1 MKKPNCILAILAAFI
16 FVCSAFSTT
25 VEHQASLYKSLED
38 KQREFG
44 GAVKDYYKSVP
55 KEEWLPIWEEILST
69 DSLQG
74 SVTAWM
80 TFAGEPFRFN
90 ADLKYDKE
98 TIERLRSKFEEQCAP
113 SNHFTISEFSDKLFE
128 WFGHEL
134 NFAGFKK
141 ADEDIDQN
149 PYNFYA
155 VCDVL
160 KLLGWQEKLNEITL
174 KLAEELKSGDYS
186 EFSGTTVIEPTLGD
200 LSTYNYSDFPK
211 KNKIFEN
218 WEKLRRISG
227 AYNMRT
233 RDSFFK
239 DLEYTGLKYY
249 VCYNTEDAFLKGLK
263 ETALFHSNCFF
274 FTKLYCECLRDDQ
287 EAKEFLQSNFS
298 LDKACTLTEA
308 FPEYVELCKKLGVP
322 LDTRYRTPDL
332 FQLLQWQLF
341 FNRDNFCNSADWFW
355 EDLGLEWYRSYDRQK
370 KGWVKPILESD
381 EYPSSGVLRRLLA
394 ISDPEDFKNY
404 LRKKIE
410 RKNNDI
416 CAFLAM
422 LTDDPEEFEKC
433 INIMSDRRQ
442 NYYDGSYANK
452 VGLSC
457 IILNLKE
464 NFPASCAR
472 PLFEMIKRSDILSNP
487 DSPFY
492 GESFKKWCL
501 TKNETEVAA
510 EMDTLLKGAKPKDT
524 ISIPEHAIDP
534 KELLKKCPWPDF
546 SPERYYGNHPQR
558 EWLSAWKKRLSS
570 DDLSDAVTNWLV
582 FAKYPLKRLKDK
594 GGFIKS
600 DLKGRLIAN
609 CEKEGHYSFEDFTS
623 ALVNAKINEDLF
635 ERESWV
641 HFCSSSQGIAEI
653 LGSLTFYNLADTL
666 VFLDLTNEL
675 PKVAERALKT
685 IDFSN
690 LEEHWSTGNEHCI
703 FEGSRWSPS
712 CFFDSNFEHR
722 VNNVLVFIKE
732 YKQEEIFLQFAKEA
746 LKEHTNALP
755 LLNIYCIVLAD
766 LKRAEEAKA
775 FISKYFSPEKV
786 YHNPYDHDL
795 YFAALRKAGFSITKE
810 EFIKEFTRIQ
820 FEDNPEAILRAEWI
834 WYGGEKDERKIA
846 KEVLQP
852 LLASQTKHTLLTL
865 RRLSQV
871 SETNWFNIYV
881 KVRWEKQKTLPFAVE
896 MAFITDDPKEY
907 AELISF
913 IAREGSPMTGDL
925 ALLIMKLN
933 DETPASCAEDMLAL
947 IQKSHVLSEERNQK
961 YSSHFI
967 AWCEKK
973 GKKEVADKLRS
984 FWQETLQR

>member
-25 VEHQASLYKSLED
+25 AEHQASLYKSLED

-55 KEEWLPIWEEILST
+55 KEEWLPLWEEILST

-90 ADLKYDKE
+90 DDLKYDKE
-98 TIERLRSKFEEQCAP
+98 TIERLRSNFKEQCAP

-174 KLAEELKSGDYS
+174 NLTEELKSGDYS

-200 LSTYNYSDFPK
+200 LSTYNYSCFPK
-211 KNKIFEN
+211 KNDILED
-218 WEKLRRISG
+218 WETLRDIANR
-227 AYNMRT
+227 
-233 RDSFFK
+233 
-239 DLEYTGLKYY
+239 YY
-249 VCYNTEDAFLKGLK
+249 YNTYDAFLKGLK
-263 ETALFHSNCFF
+263 ETAVFHSNCFF
-274 FTKLYCECLRDDQ
+274 ITKLYCECLRDDQ

-341 FNRDNFCNSADWFW
+341 FNRDNFCNQADWFW
-355 EDLGLEWYRSYDRQK
+355 EELGLESYRTYDYQK
-370 KGWVKPILESD
+370 KYWVKPILENVD
-381 EYPSSGVLRRLLA
+381 WPSSQVVRRLFA
-394 ISDPEDFKNY
+394 ISNSEDFKYY
-404 LRKKIE
+404 LRNKVDK
-410 RKNNDI
+410 RNNNN
-416 CAFLAM
+416 CPFLAM

-433 INIMSDRRQ
+433 INIMSKSR
-442 NYYDGSYANK
+442 YANK

-464 NFPASCAR
+464 NFPASCAGT
-472 PLFEMIKRSDILSNP
+472 LFEMIKRSDFLSNP

-492 GESFKKWCL
+492 GECFKKWCL

-510 EMDTLLKGAKPKDT
+510 EMDALLKGAKPKDT

-558 EWLSAWKKRLSS
+558 EWLSAWKNRLSS

-623 ALVNAKINEDLF
+623 ALVNAKINEKLF
-635 ERESWV
+635 RRESWA

-653 LGSLTFYNLADTL
+653 LGSITFYNLADTL

-685 IDFSN
+685 IDFSE
-690 LEEHWSTGNEHCI
+690 LDVHELSDYEHTI
-703 FEGSRWSPS
+703 FADSRWIPS
-712 CFFDSNFEHR
+712 WIRDCPFGYR
-722 VNNVLVFIKE
+722 VNDVLSFIKE
-732 YKQEEIFLQFAKEA
+732 YKQEEVFLQFAKEK
-746 LKEHTNALP
+746 LKEHPNALP
-755 LLNIYCIVLAD
+755 LLNKYCLVLAD
-766 LKRAEEAKA
+766 QKRAEEAKA
-775 FISKYFSPEKV
+775 FINEYFPPEKV
-786 YHNPYDHDL
+786 YHNPYDHNL
-795 YFAALRKAGFSITKE
+795 YFEALMKAGFSITKE

-820 FEDNPEAILRAEWI
+820 FEENREILLRSDWLWSGSDREEQKVARAM
-834 WYGGEKDERKIA
+834 
-846 KEVLQP
+846 LQP
-852 LLASQTKHTLLTL
+852 LLASLSEQTFLTL
-865 RRLSQV
+865 KRLSQV
-871 SETNWFNIYV
+871 SETNWFNTFV
-881 KVRWEKQKTLPFAVE
+881 KVHWEKQKTLPFAVE
-896 MAFITDDPKEY
+896 MAFITNDPKEY

-913 IAREGSPMTGDL
+913 MAKEGSPMVGDL

-947 IQKSHVLSEERNQK
+947 ILKNEQISKDRNNK
-961 YSSHFI
+961 YSNHFI
-967 AWCEKK
+967 SWCEKK

-984 FWQETLQR
+984 FWQESLQRKN

>member
-1 MKKPNCILAILAAFI
+1 MKKPNYILAILAAFI

-25 VEHQASLYKSLED
+25 AEHQASLYKSLED

-69 DSLQG
+69 DSLRG

-80 TFAGEPFRFN
+80 TFAGEPLRFN
-90 ADLKYDKE
+90 DDLKYDKE
-98 TIERLRSKFEEQCAP
+98 TRERLRSNFEEQCAL

-141 ADEDIDQN
+141 ADEDIDKN

-200 LSTYNYSDFPK
+200 LSTYNYSSFPK
-211 KNKIFEN
+211 KN
-218 WEKLRRISG
+218 RI
-227 AYNMRT
+227 
-233 RDSFFK
+233 
-239 DLEYTGLKYY
+239 LEDWGLLGDISERY
-249 VCYNTEDAFLKGLK
+249 VYNTRDAFLEGLK

-274 FTKLYCECLRDDQ
+274 IAKFYCENLRDDKL
-287 EAKEFLQSNFS
+287 AKEFLQSNFS

-322 LDTRYRTPDL
+322 LDTRYRTPEL
-332 FQLLQWQLF
+332 FQFLQWQLF
-341 FNRDNFCNSADWFW
+341 FNRDNFCNQADWFW
-355 EDLGLEWYRSYDRQK
+355 EDLGLESYRTYDDAK
-370 KGWVKPILESD
+370 KRWVKPILENV
-381 EYPSSGVLRRLLA
+381 EWPSSQVVGRLFA
-394 ISDPEDFKNY
+394 ISDSEDFKYY
-404 LRKKIE
+404 LRNKVDK
-410 RKNNDI
+410 RNNI
-416 CAFLAM
+416 NCPFLAM

-433 INIMSDRRQ
+433 INIMSESR
-442 NYYDGSYANK
+442 YANK

-472 PLFEMIKRSDILSNP
+472 PLIEMIKRSDLLSTP

-501 TKNETEVAA
+501 AKNETEVAA
-510 EMDTLLKGAKPKDT
+510 EMDAMLKGAKPKET
-524 ISIPEHAIDP
+524 TSISEYEIDL
-534 KELLKKCPWPDF
+534 KGLLECGWIGSNF
-546 SPERYYGNHPQR
+546 SPERHYENHPQR
-558 EWLSAWKKRLSS
+558 EWLPGWKKRLSS

-623 ALVNAKINEDLF
+623 ALVNAKINEKLF
-635 ERESWV
+635 RRENWA

-653 LGSLTFYNLADTL
+653 LGSITFYNLADTL

-685 IDFSN
+685 IDFSE
-690 LEEHWSTGNEHCI
+690 LDVHKLSGYEHTI
-703 FEGSRWSPS
+703 FADSRWDPS
-712 CFFDSNFEHR
+712 WIKDCPFGYHLNDALEF
-722 VNNVLVFIKE
+722 VKE
-732 YKQEEIFLQFAKEA
+732 YKQEETFLKYAEEE
-746 LKEHTNALP
+746 LKEHPNALP
-755 LLNIYCIVLAD
+755 LLNKYCLVLAD
-766 LKRAEEAKA
+766 QKRAEEAKA
-775 FISKYFSPEKV
+775 FINEYFPPEKV
-786 YHNPYDHDL
+786 YHNPYDHNQ
-795 YFAALRKAGFSITKE
+795 YFEALRKAGVSFSVT
-810 EFIKEFTRIQ
+810 EFIKEFTRIH
-820 FEDNPEAILRAEWI
+820 FEENREILLRSHWLWSGSDREEQKVARAM
-834 WYGGEKDERKIA
+834 
-846 KEVLQP
+846 LQP
-852 LLASQTKHTLLTL
+852 LLASLSEHTFLTL
-865 RRLSQV
+865 KRLSQV
-871 SETNWFNIYV
+871 SDTNWFNTFV
-881 KVRWEKQKTLPFAVE
+881 KMHWEKQKTLPFAVE
-896 MAFITDDPKEY
+896 MAFITNDPKEY

-913 IAREGSPMTGDL
+913 MAKEGSPMVGDL

-933 DETPASCAEDMLAL
+933 DETPTSCAEDMLAL
-947 IQKSHVLSEERNQK
+947 ILKNEQISKDRNNK
-961 YSSHFI
+961 YSNHFI
-967 AWCEKK
+967 SWCEKK

>member
-25 VEHQASLYKSLED
+25 VEHQASLIKSLED

-55 KEEWLPIWEEILST
+55 KEEWLPLWEEILST

-90 ADLKYDKE
+90 DDLKYDKE
-98 TIERLRSKFEEQCAP
+98 TIERLRSNFKERCAL

-174 KLAEELKSGDYS
+174 NLTEELKSGDYS

-239 DLEYTGLKYY
+239 DSEYTGLKYY
-249 VCYNTEDAFLKGLK
+249 ACYNTKDAFLKGLK

-287 EAKEFLQSNFS
+287 EAKEFLHSNFS

-308 FPEYVELCKKLGVP
+308 FPEYVELCKKLGIP

-355 EDLGLEWYRSYDRQK
+355 EELGLESYRTYDYEK
-370 KGWVKPILESD
+370 KHWVKPILENVD
-381 EYPSSGVLRRLLA
+381 WPSSQVVRRLFA
-394 ISDPEDFKNY
+394 ISNLEDFKYY
-404 LRKKIE
+404 LRNKVDK
-410 RKNNDI
+410 RNNNN
-416 CAFLAM
+416 CPFLAM

-433 INIMSDRRQ
+433 INIMSKSR
-442 NYYDGSYANK
+442 YANK

-464 NFPASCAR
+464 NFPASCAGT
-472 PLFEMIKRSDILSNP
+472 LFEMIKRSDILSNP

-492 GESFKKWCL
+492 GECFKKWCL

-510 EMDTLLKGAKPKDT
+510 EMDALLKGAKPKDT

-623 ALVNAKINEDLF
+623 ALVNAKINEKLF
-635 ERESWV
+635 RRESWA

-653 LGSLTFYNLADTL
+653 LGSITFYNLADTL

-685 IDFSN
+685 IDFSE
-690 LEEHWSTGNEHCI
+690 LEVHKLNDDDQYVYD
-703 FEGSRWSPS
+703 GSRWYPS
-712 CFFDSNFEHR
+712 WIRDCPFGYHLND
-722 VNNVLVFIKE
+722 VLSFAKE
-732 YKQEEIFLQFAKEA
+732 YKQEETFLKFAKEE
-746 LKEHTNALP
+746 LKKHSNALP
-755 LLNIYCIVLAD
+755 LLNKYCLVLAD
-766 LKRAEEAKA
+766 QKRLEEAKA
-775 FISKYFSPEKV
+775 FINEYFPIEKV
-786 YHNPYDHDL
+786 YHNPYDHKL
-795 YFAALRKAGFSITKE
+795 YFEALGKAGIPFSVA

-820 FEDNPEAILRAEWI
+820 FEENREILLRSHWLWSGSDREEQKVARAT
-834 WYGGEKDERKIA
+834 
-846 KEVLQP
+846 LQP
-852 LLASQTKHTLLTL
+852 LLADKSEHTFLTL
-865 RRLSQV
+865 RRLGQI
-871 SETNWFNIYV
+871 SETNWFNAFV
-881 KVRWEKQKTLPFAVE
+881 KERWAKQKTLPFAVE
-896 MAFITDDPKEY
+896 MAFITDNPKEY

-913 IAREGSPMTGDL
+913 IAKEGSPMLGDL

-933 DETPASCAEDMLAL
+933 DETPASCAEDMLTL
-947 IQKSHVLSEERNQK
+947 MQKNEILFKDRDKK
-961 YSSHFI
+961 YSNHFI
-967 AWCEKK
+967 SWCEKK
-973 GKKEVADKLRS
+973 GKKDVADKVRL
-984 FWQETLQR
+984 F

>member
-1 MKKPNCILAILAAFI
+1 MKKPDCILAILAAFI
-16 FVCSAFSTT
+16 FVCSAFSGTI
-25 VEHQASLYKSLED
+25 EKQLSLYVDMRAKL
-38 KQREFG
+38 REFG
-44 GAVKDYYKSVP
+44 GSVKDYYKSVP
-55 KEEWLPIWEEILST
+55 KEEWLPLWEEALAVDDLSY
-69 DSLQG
+69 SA
-74 SVTAWM
+74 SAW
-80 TFAGEPFRFN
+80 TYFVGGPLRFN
-90 ADLKYDKE
+90 DDLKYDKE
-98 TIERLRSKFEEQCAP
+98 TRVRLRSNFEKQCAL
-113 SNHFTISEFSDKLFE
+113 SNHFTISEFSETLLE
-128 WFGHEL
+128 SFGCEL
-134 NFAGFKK
+134 TFAGFKK
-141 ADEDIDQN
+141 ASEDRDHN
-149 PYNFYA
+149 LYNFYD

-160 KLLGWQEKLNEITL
+160 QFFGLQEKLNEITL
-174 KLAEELKSGDYS
+174 KLARELKSGDYS
-186 EFSGTTVIEPTLGD
+186 EFSGTTVIEPVLGD
-200 LSTYNYSDFPK
+200 LSIYNYSDFPK
-211 KNKIFEN
+211 KNRILEDWKS
-218 WEKLRRISG
+218 LGLISG
-227 AYNMRT
+227 AYSFNMMMN
-233 RDSFFK
+233 DS
-239 DLEYTGLKYY
+239 EYTGLKYY
-249 VCYNTEDAFLKGLK
+249 ACYNTRDAFLEGLK

-274 FTKLYCECLRDDQ
+274 ITKFYCECLQDDKL
-287 EAKEFLQSNFS
+287 AKEFLQSNFS

-322 LDTRYRTPDL
+322 LDTRYRTPEL
-332 FQLLQWQLF
+332 FQFLQWQLF

-355 EDLGLEWYRSYDRQK
+355 EDLGQSWYEMYDHERK
-370 KGWVKPILESD
+370 RWAKPILESV
-381 EYPSSGVLRRLLA
+381 EYPDSYVVRRLFA
-394 ISDPEDFKNY
+394 ISEPEEFKNY
-404 LRKKIE
+404 LRIKAEKKSN
-410 RKNNDI
+410 RV
-416 CAFLAM
+416 CAPFLAM

-433 INIMSDRRQ
+433 INIMSKSR
-442 NYYDGSYANK
+442 YANK

-472 PLFEMIKRSDILSNP
+472 PLLEMIKRSDILSNP

-492 GESFKKWCL
+492 GECFKKWCL

-510 EMDTLLKGAKPKDT
+510 EMDAMLKGAKPKET
-524 ISIPEHAIDP
+524 TSISEYEIDL
-534 KELLKKCPWPDF
+534 KGLLEWGWMGSKF
-546 SPERYYGNHPQR
+546 SPERYYENHPQR
-558 EWLSAWKKRLSS
+558 EWLPGWKKRLSS

-623 ALVNAKINEDLF
+623 ALVNAKINEKLF
-635 ERESWV
+635 RRESWA
-641 HFCSSSQGIAEI
+641 HFCSSSQGIAKI
-653 LGSLTFYNLADTL
+653 LGSITFYNLADTL

-712 CFFDSNFEHR
+712 CFFDSNFEYR
-722 VNNVLVFIKE
+722 VNDVLEFIKE

-746 LKEHTNALP
+746 LKEHPNALP

-775 FISKYFSPEKV
+775 FINEYFPPEKV

-871 SETNWFNIYV
+871 SETNWFNTFV
-881 KVRWEKQKTLPFAVE
+881 KVHWEKQKTLPFAVE
-896 MAFITDDPKEY
+896 MAFITNDPKEY

-913 IAREGSPMTGDL
+913 MAKEGSPMVGDL

-933 DETPASCAEDMLAL
+933 DETPSSCAEDMLAL

-967 AWCEKK
+967 AWREKK

-984 FWQETLQR
+984 FRQESLQR